1 MAEGL
6 KVIVIYDS
14 DHTVPAAHYMAAL
27 VSDPYAANTDGV
39 MPGLQFPITTRL
51 QPGLLDQ
58 ERLVFDPQ
66 WLAQPV
72 FLAGAD
78 ARSLHWLTFNRLRL
92 WRAGAWG
99 LVVQATDAGQFR
111 AIQSVAPELKFAPA
125 TGDWLGLTLIGKGV
139 SVYPL
144 LIGLD
149 GVARQ
154 ILADDTDGP
163 SGVAFNAQVRP
174 RHLPEVLP

>member
-6 KVIVIYDS
+6 AVIYDS
-14 DHTVPAAHYMAAL
+14 GRAVPAAPYLAYL
-27 VSDPYAANTDGV
+27 VSDPYATDTEV
-39 MPGLQFPITTRL
+39 MPGLKFPLVSRL
-51 QPGLLDQ
+51 QPGLLDREHQ
-58 ERLVFDPQ
+58 VFDPQ

-78 ARSLHWLTFNRLRL
+78 ARSLRWLTFNRLRL

-99 LVVQATDAGQFR
+99 LVVQAENAGQFR
-111 AIQSVAPELKFAPA
+111 AIQSIAPELKFAPA
-125 TGDWLGLTLIGKGV
+125 MGDWLGQHLIAQGV
-139 SVYPL
+139 AVYPL

-154 ILADDTDGP
+154 ILSDDVDGP
-163 SGVAFNAQVRP
+163 SGIAFDAPVRP
-174 RHLPEVLP
+174 MRPPEDRP